1 MVPFFASALATVV
14 IYQNYNTANTLK
26 IFNILYVLMR
36 LIYLILLII
45 TGFVLGCAICN
56 IQDYFKVKKVGK
68 FINVKI
74 FAVHLATFILYMIS
88 EVFLFFFTAIYF
100 LNNLEDH
107 NKAYVWSTAFSS
119 FCIFLSELFLCYIF
133 WLFAAKDTKL
143 LSKEKLKSSLLTKE
157 LK

>member
-1 MVPFFASALATVV
+1 MPFFASALATVV

-88 EVFLFFFTAIYF
+88 EVFLFFFQAIDF
-100 LNNLEDH
+100 LNKLEDH
-107 NKAYVWSTAFSS
+107 NSAYVWSTAFSS

-143 LSKEKLKSSLLTKE
+143 LS
-157 LK
+157 